1 MSKGL
6 RAMRRLSTELVRNL
20 PSRIDDEEIIPA
32 VGNALSRVRGRPV
45 RVRRAAF
52 PPATASGVW
61 IDRSSHDLIVYE
73 ENTDPEHQLVI
84 IGHEAWHMFQGH
96 GRDSRAPNGAA
107 SRAADPEAA
116 RALEAFITALS
127 EATDTDLT
135 PLQNMDIGLHFAART
150 DECDVHEELEA
161 ERFGF
166 RFATDVRLALDEARA
181 AGDPRHLTGRIEA
194 TMAHRFRR
202 T

>member
-1 MSKGL
+1 MSTRL
-6 RAMRRLSTELVRNL
+6 RAMRRLSAELVRNL
-20 PSRIDDEEIIPA
+20 PPRIDDEEIIPSI
-32 VGNALSRVRGRPV
+32 GNALSRVRGRPV
-45 RVRRAAF
+45 RLRKAAF

-61 IDRSSHDLIVYE
+61 IDRSGHDLVVYE

-84 IGHEAWHMFQGH
+84 IGHEAWHMFHGH
-96 GRDSRAPNGAA
+96 GRESRAPHAVA
-107 SRAADPEAA
+107 SRAADPETA
-116 RALEAFITALS
+116 RALQAFITALC
-127 EATDTDLT
+127 EAVPTDVPVLRDMDLA
-135 PLQNMDIGLHFAART
+135 LHFAART
-150 DECDVHEELEA
+150 DEREVHEELEA

-194 TMAHRFRR
+194 SMAHRFRR

>member
-1 MSKGL
+1 MSTGL

-20 PSRIDDEEIIPA
+20 PLRIDDEAIIPA
-32 VGNALSRVRGRPV
+32 IGDALSRVRGRTV
-45 RVRRAAF
+45 RLRRAAF

-61 IDRSSHDLIVYE
+61 IDRSGHDLIVYE

-96 GRDSRAPNGAA
+96 GRDRGPHTAA
-107 SRAADPEAA
+107 SRAADPETAD
-116 RALEAFITALS
+116 ALEAFITALS
-127 EATDTDLT
+127 EATHTDLP

-150 DECDVHEELEA
+150 DECGVHEELEA

-166 RFATDVRLALDEARA
+166 RFATDVRLAVDEARA
-181 AGDPRHLTGRIEA
+181 AGDPSHLTGRIEA